1 MEVKDY
7 LTSVEERVVMIRFS
21 GYRSSERP
29 AGASL
34 SLSLYSITRREIERE
49 SCKEG
54 NEMGKNR
61 KRAVFRRP
69 V

>member
-1 MEVKDY
+1 VVLDLVASSPMEVKDY

-34 SLSLYSITRREIERE
+34 SLYSITRRERERE
-49 SCKEG
+49 L
-54 NEMGKNR
+54 
-61 KRAVFRRP
+61 
-69 V
+69 

>member
-1 MEVKDY
+1 VVLDLVASSPMEVKDY

-34 SLSLYSITRREIERE
+34 SLSLLDNEKGDRERE
-49 SCKEG
+49 L
-54 NEMGKNR
+54 
-61 KRAVFRRP
+61 
-69 V
+69 